1 MNTSPERDL
10 TIVARIASCPDPH
23 CAAPAYIADPW
34 NLESTDDPGGT
45 VEIRCLAGCRHTV
58 AVADIAA

>member
-1 MNTSPERDL
+1 MNTSLERDL
-10 TIVARIASCPDPH
+10 TVVARIVSCPDPH

-34 NLESTDDPGGT
+34 NCESTAEPGGT

-58 AVADIAA
+58 AAADIGS